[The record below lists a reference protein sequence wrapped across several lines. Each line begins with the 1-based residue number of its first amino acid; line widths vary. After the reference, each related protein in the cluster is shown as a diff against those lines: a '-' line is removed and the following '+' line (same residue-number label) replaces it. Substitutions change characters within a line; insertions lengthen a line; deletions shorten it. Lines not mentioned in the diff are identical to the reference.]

1 MINILNESN
10 NCTLQLKL
18 SICIATYNRGRYIIE
33 TLDSILGQTQPGVEL
48 VIVDGA
54 STDNT
59 SEVMSEYVL
68 AHPEVNYIRES
79 SNSGVDRDYDKAVS
93 YASGEYCWLMTDD
106 DILEPTAI
114 SRVLE
119 NIRDAYD
126 LIIVN
131 SGLKSVDLSKTV
143 HNQFL
148 KFDSDR
154 VYTAIDKERFFAEVA
169 GYLSFIGGVVIK
181 RSLWLARDRASYYGT
196 LFIHVGTIFQHPAIT
211 NAKVISDPL
220 INIRLGNSMWSP
232 RGFEI
237 WMFKWP
243 QLIWGF
249 VDFSEKSKAMVVAL
263 KPWLK
268 IQQIIYYRAIGGYNS
283 AVYRDFISKHVS
295 GSISVVYRGI
305 AVAPASAIN
314 LFAGLYCVLIN
325 RKARG
330 SLYYISIAKES
341 TWLTRWL
348 ARFL

>member
-1 MINILNESN
+1 MNII
-10 NCTLQLKL
+10 KL
-18 SICIATYNRGRYIIE
+18 SICIATYNRGKFIGE
-33 TLDSILGQTQPGVEL
+33 TLDAIFAQDLSGVEL
-48 VIVDGA
+48 IVVDGA
-54 STDNT
+54 SPDNT
-59 SEVMSEYVL
+59 HEVMTAYV
-68 AHPEVNYIRES
+68 AKHPNIKYFHEDT
-79 SNSGVDRDYDKAVS
+79 NSGIDRDYDKAVG

-106 DILEPTAI
+106 DILEPIAI

-119 NIRDAYD
+119 NIKDAYE
-126 LIIVN
+126 LIVVN
-131 SGLKSVDLSKTV
+131 SGLKNVDLTKVV

-154 VYTAIDKERFFAEVA
+154 VYTSADKERFFAEVA

-181 RSLWLARDRASYYGT
+181 RSLWMARDRASYYGT
-196 LFIHVGTIFQHPAIT
+196 LFIHVGTIFQHPPIT
-211 NAKVISDPL
+211 NVKVISEPL

-249 VDFSEKSKAMVVAL
+249 ADFSETSKAKVVAL

-283 AVYRDFISKHVS
+283 AVYKDFISKHVS
-295 GSISVVYRGI
+295 GLASVVYRGI
-305 AVAPASAIN
+305 ALAPASVIN

-325 RKARG
+325 KSARG

-348 ARFL
+348 GRFL

>member
-1 MINILNESN
+1 MSDF
-10 NCTLQLKL
+10 KL
-18 SICIATYNRGRYIIE
+18 SICIATYNRGKFIGE
-33 TLDSILGQTQPGVEL
+33 TLNSILTQNLSGVEL
-48 VIVDGA
+48 IVVDGA
-54 STDNT
+54 SLDNT
-59 SEVMSEYVL
+59 HTVMTEYVSK
-68 AHPEVNYIRES
+68 HPNVKYFHEAT
-79 SNSGVDRDYDKAVS
+79 NSGVDRDYDKAVG

-119 NIRDAYD
+119 SIQEAHD
-126 LIIVN
+126 LIVVN

-143 HNQFL
+143 HKQFL

-154 VYTAIDKERFFAEVA
+154 IYTSTDKERFFAEVA

-181 RSLWLARDRASYYGT
+181 RSLWMARDRVSYYGT
-196 LFIHVGTIFQHPAIT
+196 LFIHVGTIFQHPPIT

-237 WMFKWP
+237 WMFRWP

-249 VDFSEKSKAMVVAL
+249 TDFSEKSKAVVVAL

-268 IQQIIYYRAIGGYNS
+268 IQQIIYYRAIGGYNA
-283 AVYRDFISKHVS
+283 AVYKDFISKNVS
-295 GSISVVYRGI
+295 GFASLVYGAI
-305 AVAPASAIN
+305 ALSPASVIN
-314 LFAGLYCVLIN
+314 LFAGMYCVLIN

-341 TWLTRWL
+341 TFVTRWL
-348 ARFL
+348 GRFL